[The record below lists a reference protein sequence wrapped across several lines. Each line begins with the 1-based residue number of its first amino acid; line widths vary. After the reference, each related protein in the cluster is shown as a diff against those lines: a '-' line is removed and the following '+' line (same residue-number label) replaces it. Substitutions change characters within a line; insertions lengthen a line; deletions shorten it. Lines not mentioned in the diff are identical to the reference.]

1 MWQAIKNSWK
11 CNSPRALLI
20 GVQTDN
26 ESSPVNPLWSYRAAQ
41 LLGREKQEMCDK
53 RQTIIVQQRRECWH
67 SSNES
72 TPGSCE
78 STECCWRRIQWGR
91 NESVRIWP
99 SRLNVRTENKILI
112 PLCAHCYNECAT
124 FYGGTAV
131 GRGTQSKTVPVESF
145 PQEEQKTGAT
155 IYHDVQ
161 KRGPDTK
168 ERTRPTPF
176 LLQRQKDQ
184 PHYVTRTPPLFSSF
198 FFVGFCF
205 PCPKK

>member
-155 IYHDVQ
+155 IYHDV
-161 KRGPDTK
+161 
-168 ERTRPTPF
+168 
-176 LLQRQKDQ
+176 
-184 PHYVTRTPPLFSSF
+184 
-198 FFVGFCF
+198 
-205 PCPKK
+205 